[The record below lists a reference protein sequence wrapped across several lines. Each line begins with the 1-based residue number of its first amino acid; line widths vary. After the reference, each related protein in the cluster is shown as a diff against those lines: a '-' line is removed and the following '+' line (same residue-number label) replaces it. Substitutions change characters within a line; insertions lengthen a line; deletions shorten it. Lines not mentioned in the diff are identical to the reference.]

1 MGIVQSFRTFRGGL
15 ARRLK
20 RESNDWQRWL
30 DRRAV
35 PASKQNVNMATSA
48 TLIDKPRDSAIALR
62 WIISARDDLVWL
74 IGSVVSSYLLLV
86 LYVNGILP
94 LVPMVALWAILI
106 DAPHVFGT
114 FSRTYFDR
122 TERQNRAR
130 LLWGSLL
137 FFAVGPLM
145 VFAGAGLVFFFVA
158 ALWAYYHL
166 VKQHYGFMVLYKKKN
181 NDLAPLDNALDR
193 LLLLFAFNYPF
204 VAFIARDPEAMARV
218 PAALRSG
225 VDGLATALLAGTLI
239 LAIAWVIRQI
249 QRAVAGEQ
257 LNVPKYLL
265 LAAAI
270 PMHWIVLLTPMP
282 HKPIAIVA
290 ILTIYHNLQYHRL
303 IWFHNQKYVRTG
315 NRGDRVTASSRDGV
329 TGAGDSSATALTG
342 TVGVPPAPVNITL
355 RDKYG
360 AAELISRR
368 LLYYVAC
375 GILFGLIYQGPRQ
388 FLGYVSLKSGGATGG
403 AAEQSSAIQLS
414 ISFLWGYA
422 FIHYYL
428 DSKIWRVRRDPSVGK
443 ALNM

>member
-1 MGIVQSFRTFRGGL
+1 
-15 ARRLK
+15 
-20 RESNDWQRWL
+20 
-30 DRRAV
+30 
-35 PASKQNVNMATSA
+35 MATSA
-48 TLIDKPRDSAIALR
+48 SVIDRIQPRAISLG
-62 WIISARDDLVWL
+62 WIISARDDLLWL
-74 IGSVVSSYLLLV
+74 IGSVASSYLLLV
-86 LYVNGILP
+86 LYVKGILP

-122 TERQNRAR
+122 TERRNRRR
-130 LLWGSLL
+130 LLLGSLL
-137 FFAVGPLM
+137 FFAVGPIL
-145 VFAGAGLVFFFVA
+145 VYAGAGLIFFFLA

-181 NDLAPLDNALDR
+181 NDLAPVDNALDR

-204 VAFIARDPEAMARV
+204 VAFIARDPEAMSRV
-218 PAALRSG
+218 PATLQSG
-225 VDGLATALLAGTLI
+225 VNGLATILLAGTVI
-239 LAIAWVIRQI
+239 LAVAWLGRQLQRVIT
-249 QRAVAGEQ
+249 GEP
-257 LNVPKYLL
+257 LDVPKYLL

-303 IWFHNQKYVRTG
+303 IWFHNKKYSANPSRTPTIREG
-315 NRGDRVTASSRDGV
+315 SSLN
-329 TGAGDSSATALTG
+329 TTE
-342 TVGVPPAPVNITL
+342 L
-355 RDKYG
+355 RSKYG

-368 LLYYVAC
+368 LLYYIAF

-388 FLGYVSLKSGGATGG
+388 ILGYVSLKNSDGRLGT
-403 AAEQSSAIQLS
+403 QSLAVQLG

-428 DSKIWRVRRDPSVGK
+428 DSKIWRIRRDPSVGK
-443 ALNM
+443 ALNMG

>member
-1 MGIVQSFRTFRGGL
+1 
-15 ARRLK
+15 
-20 RESNDWQRWL
+20 
-30 DRRAV
+30 
-35 PASKQNVNMATSA
+35 MATD
-48 TLIDKPRDSAIALR
+48 IRVINRVEPSAISLR

-74 IGSVVSSYLLLV
+74 IGSVASSYLLLI
-86 LYVNGILP
+86 LYVKGILP

-122 TERQNRAR
+122 TERRNRSR
-130 LLWGSLL
+130 LLWGLL
-137 FFAVGPLM
+137 FFFAVGPIM
-145 VFAGAGLVFFFVA
+145 VYFGAALIFFFLA

-181 NDLAPLDNALDR
+181 NDLAPIDNALDR

-204 VAFIARDPEAMARV
+204 IAFIARDPEAMARV
-218 PAALRSG
+218 PAILQSG
-225 VDGLATALLAGTLI
+225 VNALATILLAGTII
-239 LAIAWVIRQI
+239 LAAAWLVRQI
-249 QRAVAGEQ
+249 QRVITGEP
-257 LNVPKYLL
+257 LNAPKYLL

-303 IWFHNQKYVRTG
+303 IWFHNKKYVAAG
-315 NRGDRVTASSRDGV
+315 SADILSASARRSL
-329 TGAGDSSATALTG
+329 AT
-342 TVGVPPAPVNITL
+342 NNEL
-355 RDKYG
+355 RQKYG

-368 LLYYVAC
+368 LLFYIAF

-388 FLGYVSLKSGGATGG
+388 ILGYISLKNGEGIASAQSFAT
-403 AAEQSSAIQLS
+403 QLG

>member
-1 MGIVQSFRTFRGGL
+1 
-15 ARRLK
+15 
-20 RESNDWQRWL
+20 
-30 DRRAV
+30 
-35 PASKQNVNMATSA
+35 MATEVITRA
-48 TLIDKPRDSAIALR
+48 HESAISLR
-62 WIISARDDLVWL
+62 WIISARDDLIWL
-74 IGSVVSSYLLLV
+74 IGSVASSYLLLI
-86 LYVNGILP
+86 LYVKGILP

-122 TERQNRAR
+122 TERRNRSR

-137 FFAVGPLM
+137 FFAVGPIM
-145 VFAGAGLVFFFVA
+145 VLAGAGLIFFFMA

-181 NDLAPLDNALDR
+181 NDLAPVDNALDR

-204 VAFIARDPEAMARV
+204 VAFIAQDPEAMARV
-218 PAALRSG
+218 PTVLQAG
-225 VDGLATALLAGTLI
+225 VNGLATILLVGTI
-239 LAIAWVIRQI
+239 VLAIAWLGRQI
-249 QRAVAGEQ
+249 QRAITGHP

-303 IWFHNQKYVRTG
+303 IWFHNKKYAAGTAG
-315 NRGDRVTASSRDGV
+315 KRGPHRGSPDGV
-329 TGAGDSSATALTG
+329 LVLPATTGRSLVEPGNG
-342 TVGVPPAPVNITL
+342 L
-355 RDKYG
+355 RQKYG

-368 LLYYVAC
+368 LLYYIAF
-375 GILFGLIYQGPRQ
+375 GILFGLLYQGPRQ
-388 FLGYVSLKSGGATGG
+388 VLGYISLKSGDGIAGA
-403 AAEQSSAIQLS
+403 QSFATQLG

-428 DSKIWRVRRDPSVGK
+428 DSKIWRIRRDPSVGK
-443 ALNM
+443 ALNMS

>member
-1 MGIVQSFRTFRGGL
+1 M
-15 ARRLK
+15 
-20 RESNDWQRWL
+20 
-30 DRRAV
+30 
-35 PASKQNVNMATSA
+35 
-48 TLIDKPRDSAIALR
+48 R
-62 WIISARDDLVWL
+62 WIISARDDLIWL
-74 IGSVVSSYLLLV
+74 LGSVASSYLLLV
-86 LYVNGILP
+86 LYVKGVLP
-94 LVPMVALWAILI
+94 LVPMVAGWAILI

-122 TERQNRAR
+122 TERHSRGR

-137 FFAVGPLM
+137 FFTIGPIM
-145 VFAGAGLVFFFVA
+145 VYAGASFIFFFVA

-181 NDLAPLDNALDR
+181 NDLAPVDNALDR

-204 VAFIARDPEAMARV
+204 VAFIARDPEALKRV
-218 PAALRSG
+218 PTALQSG
-225 VDGLATALLAGTLI
+225 VSALATILLIATI
-239 LAIAWVIRQI
+239 VLAVAWLGRQI
-249 QRAVAGEQ
+249 QRAIIGEP
-257 LNVPKYLL
+257 LDVPKYLL

-303 IWFHNQKYVRTG
+303 IWFHNKKYSGSAGTLP
-315 NRGDRVTASSRDGV
+315 ASGS
-329 TGAGDSSATALTG
+329 TE
-342 TVGVPPAPVNITL
+342 L
-355 RDKYG
+355 RQKYG

-368 LLYYVAC
+368 LLYYIAF

-388 FLGYVSLKSGGATGG
+388 ILGYMTLKNSDGGLGDPSFATQTG
-403 AAEQSSAIQLS
+403 

-428 DSKIWRVRRDPSVGK
+428 DSKIWRVRRDPAVGK
-443 ALNM
+443 ALNMA

>member
-1 MGIVQSFRTFRGGL
+1 MATTVEVIERVQP
-15 ARRLK
+15 
-20 RESNDWQRWL
+20 
-30 DRRAV
+30 RAV
-35 PASKQNVNMATSA
+35 SV
-48 TLIDKPRDSAIALR
+48 R
-62 WIISARDDLVWL
+62 WIISARDDLLWL
-74 IGSVVSSYLLLV
+74 IGSAASSYLLLI
-86 LYVNGILP
+86 LYVKGILP

-122 TERQNRAR
+122 TERRNRSR

-145 VFAGAGLVFFFVA
+145 VVAGAGLVFFFLA

-181 NDLAPLDNALDR
+181 NDLAPVDNALDR

-204 VAFIARDPEAMARV
+204 VAFIARDPEAMKRV
-218 PAALRSG
+218 PATLQSG
-225 VDGLATALLAGTLI
+225 VNGLATILLAGTI
-239 LAIAWVIRQI
+239 VLAIAWLGRQVQRVI
-249 QRAVAGEQ
+249 AGAP
-257 LNVPKYLL
+257 LDVPKYLL

-270 PMHWIVLLTPMP
+270 PMHWVVLLTPMP

-303 IWFHNQKYVRTG
+303 IWFHNKKY
-315 NRGDRVTASSRDGV
+315 
-329 TGAGDSSATALTG
+329 TG
-342 TVGVPPAPVNITL
+342 TAGTGTAGVSPAFRDATDDKARNDL
-355 RDKYG
+355 RQKYG

-368 LLYYVAC
+368 LLYYVAF

-388 FLGYVSLKSGGATGG
+388 ILGYMTLKNNDADL
-403 AAEQSSAIQLS
+403 AEPALLVQLG

-428 DSKIWRVRRDPSVGK
+428 DSKIWRVRRDPAVGK
-443 ALNM
+443 ALNMG

>member
-1 MGIVQSFRTFRGGL
+1 MS
-15 ARRLK
+15 ARASQV
-20 RESNDWQRWL
+20 RE
-30 DRRAV
+30 
-35 PASKQNVNMATSA
+35 MATTA
-48 TLIDKPRDSAIALR
+48 EVIQRVEPRAISLR

-74 IGSVVSSYLLLV
+74 IGSVLSSYLLLV
-86 LYVNGILP
+86 LYVSGVLP

-137 FFAVGPLM
+137 FFVVGPLL
-145 VFAGAGLVFFFVA
+145 VLAGFALVFFFVA

-181 NDLAPLDNALDR
+181 NDLAPVDNALDR

-204 VAFIARDPEAMARV
+204 VEFIARDPEAMKRV
-218 PAALRSG
+218 PVALQSF
-225 VDGLATALLAGTLI
+225 VNGLALI
-239 LAIAWVIRQI
+239 LLVGTIVLAIGWLGRQVQHAI
-249 QRAVAGEQ
+249 KGEP

-270 PMHWIVLLTPMP
+270 PMHWVVLLTPMP

-303 IWFHNQKYVRTG
+303 IWFHNKKYVRTG
-315 NRGDRVTASSRDGV
+315 SVSDRVALPSASQRSE
-329 TGAGDSSATALTG
+329 
-342 TVGVPPAPVNITL
+342 L
-355 RDKYG
+355 RQKYG

-368 LLYYVAC
+368 LLYYIAF
-375 GILFGLIYQGPRQ
+375 GIIFGLIYQGPRQ
-388 FLGYVSLKSGGATGG
+388 VLGYFSLKNIEAGAH
-403 AAEQSSAIQLS
+403 EQSFAMQLS

-443 ALNM
+443 ALNME